1 MTRAVKRAIL
11 YIPATVRLA
20 GVLSPYYCI
29 VLVPP
34 SRSFMESLTDFAMSK
49 ELSYYRLYLKKYL
62 VDTDDPR
69 KNVDDFIDSRAEL
82 AEREYEERR
91 RDGLTVDQAQ
101 ERAIAILM
109 DGVE

>member
-1 MTRAVKRAIL
+1 MGFLIDT
-11 YIPATVRLA
+11 
-20 GVLSPYYCI
+20 
-29 VLVPP
+29 
-34 SRSFMESLTDFAMSK
+34 AMSS

-69 KNVDDFIDSRAEL
+69 KDVDDFIDSRAEL

-101 ERAIAILM
+101 ERAIAVLT

>member
-1 MTRAVKRAIL
+1 MGFLIDT
-11 YIPATVRLA
+11 
-20 GVLSPYYCI
+20 
-29 VLVPP
+29 
-34 SRSFMESLTDFAMSK
+34 AMSK

-101 ERAIAILM
+101 ERAIAVLM
-109 DGVE
+109 EGVD